1 MNEGQR
7 IEGLCIEGLRKTHR
21 TRGGQEVRAIDG
33 VSFHVPPGG
42 ALALVGESGCG
53 KSSTARCIARLEE
66 ADAGSIRL
74 DGVEL
79 RALSGAELLPMR
91 RRLQMV
97 FQDPYSSLDP
107 RMRVLELVEEPLRI
121 HGLGNARQR
130 RLRALE
136 WIEAVGLSAEQA
148 LRLPHE
154 FSGGQRQR
162 IGIARALILEP
173 EYLLL
178 DEPVSALDVSIQAQ
192 IVNLLAE
199 LRERFRLGYL
209 FISHDLGVVRTLC
222 ESVAVMYLGRIVES
236 GPTEAVFRSPA
247 HPYTQ
252 ALLSASPSPF
262 PDRGRDSARIPLLG
276 EPPSPLAPPPGC
288 RFHPRCAWHAERRD
302 PRCAALQPEL
312 RPLASPT
319 EPERQAACHLATASG
334 PQEA

>member
-107 RMRVLELVEEPLRI
+107 RMTVARILAEPLI
-121 HGLGNARQR
+121 AHGIGT
-130 RLRALE
+130 RAERAAAIAELLSK
-136 WIEAVGLSAEQA
+136 VGLPSDAA
-148 LRLPHE
+148 TRLPAQ

-162 IGIARALILEP
+162 IAIARALALSP
-173 EYLLL
+173 EALIA
-178 DEPVSALDVSIQAQ
+178 DEPVSALDVSVQAQ
-192 IVNLLAE
+192 IVNLLRD
-199 LRERFRLGYL
+199 LKQERGIAMLV
-209 FISHDLGVVRTLC
+209 IAHDLALVHQLSDR
-222 ESVAVMYLGRIVES
+222 VAVLYLGRVVEE
-236 GPTEAVFRSPA
+236 GPADGLVARPL
-247 HPYTQ
+247 HPYTA
-252 ALLSASPSPF
+252 ALLSASPQ
-262 PDRGRDSARIPLLG
+262 PDPRAASRRIVLKG
-276 EPPSPLAPPPGC
+276 EPPSALDRPSGC
-288 RFHPRCAWHAERRD
+288 AFHPRCPIARPA
-302 PRCAALQPEL
+302 CAVTAP
-312 RPLASPT
+312 PLA
-319 EPERQAACHLATASG
+319 AAGDRRSVACFFPGELPG
-334 PQEA
+334 PLMGA